1 MKEKLRKTESS
12 RGWTGRTNG
21 GEWGQKILISL
32 LGCLSVGASYLL
44 MDLALPFY
52 LPFNWKGFAATR
64 NYFVERLGYGG
75 VRAFWNAYRTHRN
88 FGQMMFDRFRFFNRG
103 AEGLDISIDGINQ
116 MVGYFDQKKGCVMAG
131 AHVGSM
137 EMTGYLLGIDG
148 ISVNAV
154 VFGGENEGL
163 QSRRAKAM
171 EAHGVRMIPV
181 SDDMSHLFAIKAALD
196 AGEVV
201 SMPCD
206 RLFGSSKYY
215 QTEFLGAPAR
225 FPIGAFTL
233 AARTGCDMVG
243 IFTMKEGRRAYRVY
257 TRRLVV
263 DRTDKRPGEISEAL
277 AEAYVRYL
285 EQMVLKYPRQW
296 FNFYDFWKFGGDE

>member
-1 MKEKLRKTESS
+1 MKGKLRKTESS
-12 RGWTGRTNG
+12 RAWTGRTNG
-21 GEWGQKILISL
+21 GDWGQKFLISL
-32 LGCLSVGASYLL
+32 LGRLSVGASYLL
-44 MDLALPFY
+44 MDVALPFY
-52 LPFNWKGFAATR
+52 LPFNMKGFAATYK
-64 NYFVERLGYGG
+64 YFIERLGYGKG
-75 VRAFWNAYRTHRN
+75 RALGNAYQTHRI
-88 FGQMMFDRFRFFNRG
+88 FGHMMFDRFRFFNRG
-103 AEGLDISIDGINQ
+103 AEGLDISIDGTDQ
-116 MVGYFDQKKGCVMAG
+116 LVGYFDQKKGCVLAG

-137 EMTGYLLGIDG
+137 EMTGYLLGMDN

-154 VFGGENEGL
+154 VYGGENEGL

-171 EAHGVRMIPV
+171 ESHGVKMIPV

-215 QTEFLGAPAR
+215 QTMFLGALTR

-243 IFTMKEGRRAYRVY
+243 IFTMKEGKRAYRVY
-257 TRRLVV
+257 TRRLDV
-263 DRTDKRPGEISEAL
+263 DREDKRPGEIAEAL

-296 FNFYDFWKFGGDE
+296 FNFYDFWKVDE